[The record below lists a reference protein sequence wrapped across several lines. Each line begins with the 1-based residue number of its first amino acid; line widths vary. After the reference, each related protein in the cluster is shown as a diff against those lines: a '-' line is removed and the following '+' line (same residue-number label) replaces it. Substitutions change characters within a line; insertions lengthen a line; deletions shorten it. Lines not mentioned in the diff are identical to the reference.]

1 MEEFYSVMHYISL
14 QVLFALVSKM
24 LVRVVI
30 RLILCGLASTSFTPV
45 INCQIAAWEGA
56 PSLALPIR

>member
-1 MEEFYSVMHYISL
+1 MHYISL

-30 RLILCGLASTSFTPV
+30 RLILCGLALTYFTPV